1 VIELK
6 KYRYKRFKLTSKDL
20 IPNVIILIII
30 FYSFADYAIPLLA
43 LVVVGIIIYFL
54 YKCKSNYSIK
64 QTQYEMSVIDNMS
77 GAEFECFLAKIYR
90 KQGFKV
96 IQTPLSCDYGAD
108 LILRSGSNIISIQA
122 KRYCASKKVGVKA
135 VQEVQASLNYYGAAK
150 GIVVTNSEF
159 TPNAIKLANINNVEL
174 VDRNG

>member
-1 VIELK
+1 MIELK

-64 QTQYEMSVIDNMS
+64 QTQYEMAVIDNMS

-96 IQTPLSCDYGAD
+96 IQTPLCF
-108 LILRSGSNIISIQA
+108 L
-122 KRYCASKKVGVKA
+122 
-135 VQEVQASLNYYGAAK
+135 QE
-150 GIVVTNSEF
+150 
-159 TPNAIKLANINNVEL
+159 
-174 VDRNG
+174 